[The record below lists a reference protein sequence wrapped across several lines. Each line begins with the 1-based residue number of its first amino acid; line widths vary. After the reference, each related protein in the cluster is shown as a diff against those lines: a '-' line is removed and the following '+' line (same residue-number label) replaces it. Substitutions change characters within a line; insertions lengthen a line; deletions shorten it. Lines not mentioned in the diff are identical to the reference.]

1 MAELS
6 ELYDRDNSFIDYNT
20 THQWAN
26 PDTPAPYYQSF
37 NISGKGTIDQS
48 IFSIV
53 RGNDSYSLGAYM
65 SFLENGTSTSSH
77 TPTWHSIKNNFS
89 KNNDNITSNEWNDTS
104 AYYWY
109 NYTDQFSVMTT
120 GTPEFTLAKAKYS
133 PGVIQY
139 SNQIYQRF
147 LRDFDYNSLVLYP
160 QFAYRYSDDNYANH
174 SGDYHD
180 LMQAYQQYPSTKVVL
195 ISIQFLYSESR
206 DLTHP
211 RTDRRNFGIF
221 MQFAGTIPTLSFE
234 SNLRNQWYSYINQT
248 GSDSGVYL
256 LTALCNSS
264 HLFYGPM
271 YYPNAVGAKPANSL
285 AYIAN
290 YHYTDILPFDYSIL
304 ETIDYLAS
312 GNGVRQYCMSVET
325 ATTLLD
331 RLGYNWAA
339 TQESATSSKTGAHCT
354 DPNIRCP
361 VIDPEG
367 NFVTETVLSGTDIAD
382 YALSNPD
389 SNYNW
394 DSGDINYDG
403 KSIIE
408 VRIATEP
415 EQATIEPADEI
426 DLNEPTAATTGG
438 TALWILSKLDVDLF
452 FDWIWDPSGTIFDD
466 IVKGVALLGNN
477 PMDSLISL
485 RVYPLNLQQYMSYD
499 LKTVCFGRTA
509 STALSNKFH
518 VTSSNVINLDLGS
531 FSFNEAFTFKDF
543 RDYEPYSDYSLY
555 LPFCGI
561 IHLSAVE
568 CVNATISIKYII
580 DIITG
585 SCTAVVFT
593 NGVPYQYINGMIG
606 IEIPLTGRNL
616 SGYANTVMSAA
627 LGGSTAGGFIG
638 NKAAKAA
645 TANGYG
651 DSTDNWQ
658 HASQALKSGSVNV
671 ADSFATDA
679 LMGPALASPAVMG
692 LAFGVAGAAIG
703 GTISALT
710 NAPAIESKGSNT
722 PATSLSK
729 PFYPYLIVR
738 HSETWYPENYNKLYG
753 RPLIQGGVVG
763 DFHGFSTFGNIKV
776 DDIEYATSE
785 EKVLISELLT
795 KGVYL

>member
-1 MAELS
+1 MSELS
-6 ELYDRDNSFIDYNT
+6 ELYDRDNGFATYNT
-20 THQWAN
+20 TYQWSN
-26 PDTPAPYYQSF
+26 PNTPAPYYQSF

-53 RGNDSYSLGAYM
+53 RMNDSYSLGAYM
-65 SFLENGTSTSSH
+65 SFLENGTSTLSH
-77 TPTWHSIKNNFS
+77 VPTWHSVKNNFS
-89 KNNDNITSNEWNDTS
+89 KNNDNITHIAYNDVN
-104 AYYWY
+104 AYYSY
-109 NYTDQFSVMTT
+109 DFTRQFSIMSSNPT
-120 GTPEFTLAKAKYS
+120 FTLAKAKYS

-139 SNQIYQRF
+139 SNQLEQRF

-160 QFAYRYSDDNYANH
+160 WFGYRY
-174 SGDYHD
+174 GDYNTLHTGNYND
-180 LMQAYQQYPSTKVVL
+180 LMQAYQQYPNTKVVL
-195 ISIQFLYSESR
+195 IRLQILYSESR
-206 DLTHP
+206 DLTYA
-211 RTDRRNFGIF
+211 RTERRSLGIY
-221 MQFAGTIPTLSFE
+221 MQFAGTIPTFSYQ
-234 SNLRNQWYSYINQT
+234 SNLNNQWYSYINQT
-248 GSDSGVYL
+248 GTDSGVYL
-256 LTALCNSS
+256 LTALCNNSN
-264 HLFYGPM
+264 LFLGPY
-271 YYPNAVGAKPANSL
+271 YYPNAAGAKPANSL
-285 AYIAN
+285 AYIVN
-290 YHYTDILPFDYSIL
+290 ENFTDIIPFDYSIL
-304 ETIDYLAS
+304 ETIDWTAS
-312 GNGVRQYCMSVET
+312 GNGVRQYCMSVES
-325 ATTLLD
+325 ATTVLD

-339 TQESATSSKTGAHCT
+339 TLESAQTSKTGAHCT

-367 NFVTETVLSGTDIAD
+367 NFVTETTLSGTDIAE
-382 YALSNPD
+382 YAFSNPD

-394 DSGDINYDG
+394 GSGDIEYDG

-408 VRIATEP
+408 VRITTEP

-426 DLNEPTAATTGG
+426 DLNEPTAATLGG
-438 TALWILSKLDVDLF
+438 TALWILSKTDIDIF
-452 FDWIWDPSGTIFDD
+452 FNWMWDPEGSSFDD

-477 PMDSLISL
+477 PMDSMISL
-485 RVYPLNLQQYMSYD
+485 KVFPLKLEQYLDYD
-499 LKTVCFGRTA
+499 QKTVCFGRTA
-509 STALSNKFH
+509 CTALQNKFH
-518 VTSSNVINLDLGS
+518 VISSNVLNLDLGS

-568 CVNATISIKYII
+568 CVNTTVSIKYII

-606 IEIPLTGRNL
+606 IEMPLTGRNL
-616 SGYANTVMSAA
+616 SDYANTVMGAA
-627 LGGSTAGGFIG
+627 LGGTSVGGLIG

-645 TANGYG
+645 SANGYG
-651 DSTDNWQ
+651 DSADNWA
-658 HASQALKSGSVNV
+658 HASQALKSGNV
-671 ADSFATDA
+671 TLADNFANDA

-722 PATSLSK
+722 PATGLSK

-738 HSETWYPENYNKLYG
+738 HSETWFPENYNMLYG
-753 RPLIQGGVVG
+753 RPLVQGGVVG

>member
-1 MAELS
+1 MSELS
-6 ELYDRDNSFIDYNT
+6 MLYDRDDNFASYNT
-20 THQWAN
+20 TYQWSN
-26 PDTPAPYYQSF
+26 PNTPAPYYQSF

-53 RGNDSYSLGAYM
+53 RRNDSYSLGAYM

-77 TPTWHSIKNNFS
+77 VPTWHSVKNNFS
-89 KNNDNITSNEWNDTS
+89 KNNDNITHIAYNDIN
-104 AYYWY
+104 AYYSY
-109 NYTDQFSVMTT
+109 DFTRQFSVMNTS
-120 GTPEFTLAKAKYS
+120 TPLFTLEKAKYS

-147 LRDFDYNSLVLYP
+147 LRDFDYNSLMLYP
-160 QFAYRYSDDNYANH
+160 TFSYRYDNYSRSY
-174 SGDYHD
+174 SGNYYD
-180 LMQAYQQYPSTKVVL
+180 LKQAQQQYGNVIVYL
-195 ISIQFLYSESR
+195 ISLQFLYSESR
-206 DLTHP
+206 DLTYA
-211 RTDRRNFGIF
+211 RTDRRSFGIY

-234 SNLRNQWYSYINQT
+234 SNLNNQWYSYINQT
-248 GSDSGVYL
+248 GTDSGVYL

-264 HLFYGPM
+264 YLFYGPM
-271 YYPNAVGAKPANSL
+271 YYPNTTGAKPANSL
-285 AYIAN
+285 AYIAGYN
-290 YHYTDILPFDYSIL
+290 YTDIIPYDYSIL
-304 ETIDYLAS
+304 ETYDWTSS
-312 GNGVRQYCMSVET
+312 GNPVRQYCMSFDT
-325 ATTLLD
+325 ATTILD

-339 TQESATSSKTGAHCT
+339 TLESAQSSKTGAHCT

-367 NFVTETVLSGTDIAD
+367 NFVTETTLSGTDIAD

-394 DSGDINYDG
+394 DSGDIEYDG

-408 VRIATEP
+408 IRVTTEP

-426 DLNEPTAATTGG
+426 DLNEPTASTIGG

-452 FDWIWDPSGTIFDD
+452 FNWVWDPSGSIFDD
-466 IVKGVALLGNN
+466 IVKGAALLGNN
-477 PMDSLISL
+477 PIDSMISL
-485 RVYPLNLQQYMSYD
+485 RVYPLNLQQYMNYD
-499 LKTVCFGRTA
+499 LKTVCFGRIA
-509 STALSNKFH
+509 SSALTNKFH

-568 CVNATISIKYII
+568 CINATISIKYII

-627 LGGSTAGGFIG
+627 LGGSSVGGFIG

-645 TANGYG
+645 QANGYG
-651 DSTDNWQ
+651 DSADNWA
-658 HASQALKSGSVNV
+658 HASQALKSGNV
-671 ADSFATDA
+671 TLADNFANDA

-722 PATSLSK
+722 PATGLSK

-753 RPLIQGGVVG
+753 RPLIQGGLVG